1 MKIQH
6 EITRE
11 INVPREIVLENFL
24 DLDHINFVHKR
35 CYKYCNIVKKTKNY
49 MLLDVGVYH
58 LPPLPIV
65 THYTMFHEVLSE
77 DKIVHLSKRKNSSKY
92 IKSEVNFSKISPDIT
107 KIIHKHS
114 FNLPI
119 FFYPL
124 KNIILRL
131 IDRWSNILWQE
142 DSGIMSQRLLLYKE
156 GFKDGFH
163 CGKWGIVNGKPQ
175 WQYNER
181 NK

>member
-1 MKIQH
+1 MKIKH
-6 EITRE
+6 EIIRE
-11 INVPREIVLENFL
+11 INAPKEIVFENFL

-65 THYTMFHEVLSE
+65 THYTMFHEIISK
-77 DKIVHLSKRKNSSKY
+77 DKIIHLSKRKNSSKY
-92 IKSEVNFSKISPDIT
+92 VKSEIYFSEISSGTT
-107 KIIHKHS
+107 KIIHKHD

-119 FFYPL
+119 ILFPL
-124 KNIILRL
+124 KNIILKL

-142 DSGIMSQRLLLYKE
+142 DSEIMSQRQSLSKE

-163 CGKWGIVNGKPQ
+163 CGKWEIVDGKPQ